1 MVRVQKFIK
10 LMDYYKH
17 GRITF
22 LDWHK
27 LIN

>member
-1 MVRVQKFIK
+1 MVRVQKLIK
-10 LMDYYKH
+10 IMDVYKH